1 MLLGMVISIWLF
13 ANQVKYHGLVPQAH
27 HGVGDITFEVG
38 FVIAAVVYAVLY
50 RALGSQ
56 REREAVST

>member
-13 ANQVKYHGLVPQAH
+13 ANQVKYTGVVPKAH
-27 HGVGDITFEVG
+27 PSVGDITFEVG
-38 FVIAAVVYAVLY
+38 FLIAAVVYAVLY

-56 REREAVST
+56 RERAAVSS

>member
-1 MLLGMVISIWLF
+1 VISIWLF
-13 ANQVKYHGLVPQAH
+13 ANQVKYTGVVPDAH
-27 HGVGDITFEVG
+27 PSVGDITFEVG

-56 REREAVST
+56 RERAAP